1 MDVGCIHRF
10 NSYGTYTKKTL
21 YIRYF
26 LTASGSV
33 VCDYLLQ
40 INLILK
46 QFEGIKEGYLQNKS
60 DPSIDDLGFL

>member
-1 MDVGCIHRF
+1 MVHQ
-10 NSYGTYTKKTL
+10 KTL

-26 LTASGSV
+26 LTASGLV
-33 VCDYLLQ
+33 VYDYLLQ

-60 DPSIDDLGFL
+60 VPSIDDLGFL